1 MLDYIKGIVFV
12 IVFIGFLGIL
22 GKKIKKS
29 ELFSENL
36 IYGFVVYTCFQFVG
50 GFLAQQFRLPWLY
63 YQIYM
68 IVMLIGLMIFSL
80 YKNVPKVN
88 KTAICTHF
96 KRYGILY
103 LIAIVFVMLAVLNI
117 QYLWNANL
125 VDSGYYLNKIKM
137 APHIANFTDYNYAV
151 GISAPGSIIRNIN
164 TFEVEGAFYS
174 STLGIEPTIYTTVFL
189 AFINYTLLL
198 HVIYWFYRTVV
209 NRIQD
214 RKWLCIAVV
223 PILFFGIYY
232 ELLVNYG
239 ILFQHDGW
247 QFNTAMWF
255 GSTFVRTAGF
265 FILLTPLL
273 DKDKITLKSTAFF
286 VLTCVA
292 LFSKASQ
299 VFPVAILVGGTYIFK
314 TIVKNLKA
322 HKHHRYMMVFVVLV
336 FAILIFLPIPANMHN
351 RVILV
356 QDLLAKNMNTIIIK
370 LSVFSIALSYIY
382 GTPMIKR
389 WNTYLLLIGLLMF
402 MPKLNSLFIL
412 SCLYDFVAGRIV
424 TLYIFTLMLT
434 ASLYVYLFLVRAL
447 KTNKKIFMIYGCVAL
462 LCIGIPI
469 VSIHRN
475 LGIKNTLQILKD
487 NPKLMPES
495 TLQLGAKL
503 EAFQKQE
510 GVQLRVLMPL
520 WLVLDGTP
528 HPAASMFRYDAFD
541 VISVGSIP
549 RFKEMQKNSIYKNY
563 TQEVQDV
570 FEFYLSGQDRDDK
583 KLQKILK
590 TYDINCIVV
599 YNDDVADRIINNFN
613 YKKVGSIALSDHF
626 HNYSILYKK

>member
-1 MLDYIKGIVFV
+1 MLDYIKGILFV
-12 IVFIGFLGIL
+12 IVFLSFLGLL

-36 IYGFVVYTCFQFVG
+36 IYGFVVYTCFQFAG

-68 IVMLIGLMIFSL
+68 VVMLIGLLIFSL
-80 YKNVPKVN
+80 YKNVASIN
-88 KTAICTHF
+88 KAALMKHL

-103 LIAIVFVMLAVLNI
+103 LIAIAFVILAVLNI
-117 QYLWNANL
+117 QYLWNANK
-125 VDSGYYLNKIKM
+125 VDSGYYLNKITM

-164 TFEVEGAFYS
+164 TFEIEGAFYS

-209 NRIQD
+209 IKTEH
-214 RKWLCIAVV
+214 RKWLCMAIV

-255 GSTFVRTAGF
+255 GSTFVRTSGF

-273 DKDKITLKSTAFF
+273 HKDKITWKSAVFF
-286 VLTCVA
+286 ILTCIA

-299 VFPVAILVGGTYIFK
+299 VFPVAILVAGTYLFK
-314 TIVKNLKA
+314 TVVKNLKI
-322 HKHHRYMMVFVVLV
+322 HKHHRYMMGFVVLV
-336 FAILIFLPIPANMHN
+336 VAILILLPIPHDLHS

-356 QDLLAKNMNTIIIK
+356 QDLLAENMNTVIMK
-370 LSVFSIALSYIY
+370 LSVFTIAVSYIY
-382 GTPMIKR
+382 GSSIIKK
-389 WNTYLLLIGLLMF
+389 WNNYLLLIGLLMF
-402 MPKLNSLFIL
+402 MPRLNSLFVL
-412 SCLYDFVAGRIV
+412 SSLYDFVAGRIIS
-424 TLYIFTLMLT
+424 LYIFTLMLT
-434 ASLYVYLFLVRAL
+434 ASLYIYLLL
-447 KTNKKIFMIYGCVAL
+447 LTMIKSKKKIYMIYTGVAL
-462 LCIGIPI
+462 LCISVPI
-469 VSIHRN
+469 MSIHRN
-475 LGIKNTLQILKD
+475 LGIQNTLQILKN

-495 TLQLGAKL
+495 TLRLGTKL
-503 EAFQKQE
+503 EELQKQK
-510 GVQLRVLMPL
+510 GVQLHVLMPL
-520 WLVLDGTP
+520 WVVLNGTP
-528 HPAASMFRYDAFD
+528 HPVASMFRYDAFD

-549 RFKEMQKNSIYKNY
+549 RFQEMQKDSIYQNY
-563 TQEVQDV
+563 TQDVQDV
-570 FEFYLSGQDRDDK
+570 FESYNSGEKQDDK
-583 KLQKILK
+583 KLREILN

-599 YNDDVADRIINNFN
+599 NNDDAAEKISKKFH
-613 YKKVGSIALSDHF
+613 YKKVGSVAIGDNIHT
-626 HNYSILYKK
+626 YSILYK